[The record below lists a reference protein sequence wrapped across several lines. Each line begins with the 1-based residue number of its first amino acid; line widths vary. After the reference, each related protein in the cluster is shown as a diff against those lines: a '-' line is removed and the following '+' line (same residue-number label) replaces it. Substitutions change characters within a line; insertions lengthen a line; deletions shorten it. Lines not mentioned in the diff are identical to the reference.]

1 MREEQQ
7 QRVLSS
13 AAWQYHRVF
22 EKLLTDRASIFH
34 RSILFV
40 PTANALGH
48 GIAVVMLGYIN
59 KIKLNIYYLGKLELQ
74 CGFKTIVL
82 L

>member
-1 MREEQQ
+1 MGY
-7 QRVLSS
+7 LSMS
-13 AAWQYHRVF
+13 W
-22 EKLLTDRASIFH
+22 EW
-34 RSILFV
+34 ILFV